1 MESCCPF
8 SIQNGKSL
16 LLFPHAVM
24 SMVMVVVMVYATGRG
39 GKGCRLEITSV
50 PDMKASLY
58 DIEHSSLPASPS
70 PFHF

>member
-1 MESCCPF
+1 M
-8 SIQNGKSL
+8 I
-16 LLFPHAVM
+16 
-24 SMVMVVVMVYATGRG
+24 MVVVMVYATGRG

-50 PDMKASLY
+50 SDMKASLY

>member
-1 MESCCPF
+1 
-8 SIQNGKSL
+8 
-16 LLFPHAVM
+16 M